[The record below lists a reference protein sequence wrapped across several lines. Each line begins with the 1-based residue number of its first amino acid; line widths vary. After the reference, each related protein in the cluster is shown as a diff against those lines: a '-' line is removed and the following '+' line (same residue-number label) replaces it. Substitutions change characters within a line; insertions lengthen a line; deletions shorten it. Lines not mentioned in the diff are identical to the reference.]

1 MAAPIAFPRVD
12 DAETFLG
19 ETLLSALAA
28 SRSGARDPG
37 ESIKRQ
43 LLDAARSRTW
53 TTFMRGTAVV
63 DVEQDEAGIRLFPA
77 KNATRRPFVATEA
90 PAITLGPKAL
100 AIEVG
105 WAVKAALRSLE
116 PKRRPKRSAAA

>member
-1 MAAPIAFPRVD
+1 MAAPIVFPRVD

-37 ESIKRQ
+37 DMIKRQ
-43 LLDAARSRTW
+43 LLEAARSKTW

-63 DVEQDEAGIRLFPA
+63 DVEQDESGIRLFPA
-77 KNATRRPFVATEA
+77 RNATRRPFVAQGTA
-90 PAITLGPKAL
+90 ATTLGPKAPS
-100 AIEVG
+100 IEVG
-105 WAVKAALRSLE
+105 CAVKRALRSLE
-116 PKRRPKRSAAA
+116 PKRRPHRSAAA

>member
-1 MAAPIAFPRVD
+1 MTAPIVFPRID

-37 ESIKRQ
+37 DTIKRQ
-43 LLDAARSRTW
+43 LLDTARSRTW

-63 DVEQDEAGIRLFPA
+63 DVEQDDVAIRLFPA
-77 KNATRRPFVATEA
+77 RNATRRPFEPREA
-90 PAITLGPKAL
+90 PALTLVRNAPR
-100 AIEVG
+100 IELG

-116 PKRRPKRSAAA
+116 PKRRPTRNAAA

>member
-1 MAAPIAFPRVD
+1 MAAPIVFPRMD

-19 ETLLSALAA
+19 DTLLSALAA

-37 ESIKRQ
+37 DTIKRQ

-63 DVEQDEAGIRLFPA
+63 DVEQDDAAIRFFPA
-77 KNATRRPFVATEA
+77 RNATRRPFEPCEA
-90 PAITLGPKAL
+90 PALTLVRNTPT
-100 AIEVG
+100 IELG
-105 WAVKAALRSLE
+105 WAVKTALRSLE
-116 PKRRPKRSAAA
+116 PKRRPRAKTAA

>member
-1 MAAPIAFPRVD
+1 MAAPIVFLRID
-12 DAETFLG
+12 DAEVFLG
-19 ETLLSALAA
+19 EALLSALAA

-43 LLDAARSRTW
+43 LLVAARSKSW

-63 DVEQDEAGIRLFPA
+63 DVEKDEAGIRLFLA
-77 KNATRRPFVATEA
+77 RTATRRPFVTTAA
-90 PAITLGPKAL
+90 PTTTLGPRAP

-105 WAVKAALRSLE
+105 CSVKSAFRSLE
-116 PKRRPKRSAAA
+116 PKRRPKKSTPA